1 MTARQLR
8 RVTVGMLMAMTL
20 AAGTAVFAGTIER
33 VNAFQTDVW
42 QARVSAGVPVTVT
55 VDGGGRATWTWSSNV
70 YDSNGTLV
78 AFDDDFS
85 DYCIGAWTPRF
96 SGIVTIRIVNRGG
109 VYNRYVI
116 NVRWRLPRPTD

>member
-20 AAGTAVFAGTIER
+20 AAGTAAVAGTIER

-42 QARVSAGVPVTVT
+42 QARVSVGVPVTVT
-55 VDGGGRATWTWSSNV
+55 VDGDGDTDLDLYV

-78 AFDDDFS
+78 AIWPLIAFLTKLTS
-85 DYCIGAWTPRF
+85 IAW
-96 SGIVTIRIVNRGG
+96 
-109 VYNRYVI
+109 
-116 NVRWRLPRPTD
+116 RWSAP

>member
-20 AAGTAVFAGTIER
+20 AAGTAAVAGTIER

-42 QARVSAGVPVTVT
+42 QARVSVGVPVTVT
-55 VDGGGRATWTWSSNV
+55 VDGDGDTDLDLYV

-78 AFDDDFS
+78 AIDDDLTDF
-85 DYCIGAWTPRF
+85 CIGAWTPRF
-96 SGIVTIRIVNRGG
+96 SGVVTIRVVNRGG

-116 NVRWRLPRPTD
+116 NVRGGYLY